1 MMVLCAL
8 GAGPASGVESDPLDW
23 PNWRGPEQN
32 GISRETGL
40 IGSWDPDAPG
50 SEGNVLW
57 KNAELG
63 GISTPIVMRGKLYT
77 LVRSDPGTSKEGE
90 KVVCVDAATGK
101 KIWENKNNV
110 FLSDVPAERVGW
122 ASCVGDPTTGHV
134 YAMGACNYFQCLDG
148 EKGNTLW
155 KHSLNEEVGMLNTY
169 GGRTNF
175 PIVFEDLVIVSG
187 VIIGWGEMAR
197 PAQRFLAFD
206 KKTGETVWFNSTR
219 PLPEDTTY
227 STPVLS
233 VLSGQAAMVFGSSD
247 GGVHAWQPRTGKPI
261 WNFQVSR
268 RGLNVSPVVD
278 GDKVYIGHAEENL
291 DNSTTGAIIG
301 IDGSKTGDVTKTA
314 ELWRAAGMVG
324 KSSPVLV
331 DGRLYAFDDGAKL
344 YIIDTAT
351 GKMVGKPVKMTG
363 TIMRGSPVYAD
374 GKIFACTTSAW
385 HVFTPTKEGA
395 KLTHKLRLS
404 AEDEVTASPIVSHGR
419 VYLATGARMYCLG
432 KPDAKPSAT
441 PRPKLAEE
449 TPRASDDQPALVQ
462 VVPAEALLKPGTLQP
477 FTVRLYNA
485 RGQFLKNSPANFTL
499 TGPGEIGKEG
509 KFLAASAPAHTT
521 TTLMAKV
528 GELQAQARIRVVPE
542 LPWKFD
548 FSDGE
553 VPITWIGARYR
564 HVIRDV
570 DGNKQMVK
578 LTTIPKGQRSQA
590 ILGHPGFHDYTI
602 QADVMGTLTN
612 SESRPASILPD
623 GGVIAQRYTFDL
635 MGAKQQV
642 QIRSWTSQL
651 GRFSKS
657 VPFKWDANT
666 WYTLKFRAATDGG
679 KAVLK
684 GKVWKRGEREPAQW
698 TIEAVDEAPN
708 LVGSPGLFGNA
719 SVSEIFIDNI
729 SVTKNATN

>member
-148 EKGNTLW
+148 ETGKTLW
-155 KHSLNEEVGMLNTY
+155 KHSLNEEFGMLNTY